1 MNVRPMDKSDSY
13 KECCPVEVKELKGT
27 RGKEQV
33 MRIATDDAVELG
45 FRSKTETQNIVSKQL

>member
-1 MNVRPMDKSDSY
+1 MDKSDSY

-33 MRIATDDAVELG
+33 MRITTDDAVELG
-45 FRSKTETQNIVSKQL
+45 FRSKTETQNAVSKQL